1 MDLHLFTYPPTTVS
15 TPGSVFGMLKIRPA
29 RPDELDELGALTR
42 AAYDLY
48 RSHIPE
54 PHWSQNYAPRL
65 ADPRRRD
72 RVLVHLVAE
81 ADGRLV
87 GGVTVVESEE
97 DPGLVWFRYLAT
109 APGFAGKGVGRA
121 LLHAVFAFAR
131 GRGAHTVAWKT
142 ASYMAPAVAFY
153 ERLGY
158 EPDPERQQVP
168 SGATLLT
175 YRAAL

>member
-1 MDLHLFTYPPTTVS
+1 
-15 TPGSVFGMLKIRPA
+15 MLKIRPA
-29 RPDELDELGALTR
+29 RPEELDELGALTR
-42 AAYDLY
+42 AAYDVY
-48 RSHIPE
+48 RRHISE
-54 PHWSQNYAPRL
+54 PHWSENYAPRL

-72 RVLVHLVAE
+72 RTLAHLVAE
-81 ADGRLV
+81 VDGKLV

-109 APGFAGKGVGRA
+109 APGAGRAGVGRA
-121 LLHAVFAFAR
+121 LLDAVFEFAR
-131 GRGAHTVAWKT
+131 QRGAHTVAWKT

-158 EPDPERQQVP
+158 EPDPERQEVP

-175 YRAAL
+175 YRVAL